1 MASEAVAGDE
11 KPTYFRFYMH
21 DDYSGP
27 NPCSAKVVSGP
38 PAMAGAGPRFF
49 GDIMVLNN
57 ALTEGPKASSRAVG
71 RAQGFAARVSRDG
84 TVSELVMTVVFEE
97 EGPHKGS
104 TITVLG
110 RVDVGLPVRELP
122 VVGGTGVFRMVRGHV
137 FTKSHDYNL
146 GTGGAVEMEFH
157 LVHN

>member
-1 MASEAVAGDE
+1 MAPESFTGDE
-11 KPTYFRFYMH
+11 KPTYFHFYMH
-21 DDYSGP
+21 DDYGGA
-27 NPCSAKVVSGP
+27 NPSSAKVVSGP

-49 GDIMVLNN
+49 GDIVVLNN
-57 ALTEGPKASSRAVG
+57 ALTEGPEATSRAVG

-110 RVDVGLPVRELP
+110 LVDLSLPVRELP
-122 VVGGTGVFRMVRGHV
+122 IVGGTGVFRLVRGHA

-146 GTGGAVEMEFH
+146 DTGGAVEMEFH
-157 LVHN
+157 LIHN